1 MKLKNKDTIYLVKR
15 LAKPMEVDIAAFRT
29 IDRADDYA
37 GACQQKFTDVGI
49 GEDQVT
55 FKVYAVIYYDE

>member
-1 MKLKNKDTIYLVKR
+1 
-15 LAKPMEVDIAAFRT
+15 MEVDIAAFRT

-55 FKVYAVIYYDE
+55 FKVYAVIYYDEWFKSFW